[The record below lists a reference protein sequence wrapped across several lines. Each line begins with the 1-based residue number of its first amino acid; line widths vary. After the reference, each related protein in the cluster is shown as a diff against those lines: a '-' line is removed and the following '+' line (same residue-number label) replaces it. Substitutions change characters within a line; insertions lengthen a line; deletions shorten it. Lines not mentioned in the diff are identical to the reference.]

1 MPKPTRHIIPGFP
14 PTVSPAS
21 HAVEADGW
29 VFLTGQLGRDLKNPD
44 APLPEDVA
52 AQTRI
57 AIGNMRATL
66 GALGLGLEHV
76 VSMRVFLTQFERDYA
91 AMNAAYA
98 AEFPEGERPVR
109 TCVGVTALARGA
121 LVELDCIAKRP

>member
-1 MPKPTRHIIPGFP
+1 MPLPTRHISPGFP

-29 VFLTGQLGRDLKNPD
+29 VFLTGQLGRDLSAPD
-44 APLPEDVA
+44 TALPDDVA
-52 AQTRI
+52 TQTRV

-66 GALGLGLEHV
+66 TAIGLGLEHV
-76 VSMRVFLTQFERDYA
+76 VSVRVFLTAFERDYV

-98 AEFPEGERPVR
+98 AEFLPGERPVR
-109 TCVGVTALARGA
+109 TCVGVTALAKGA
-121 LVELDCIAKRP
+121 LVELDCIARRG

>member
-1 MPKPTRHIIPGFP
+1 MTRPKRHIIPGFP

-29 VFLTGQLGRDLKNPD
+29 VFLTGQLGRDLANPD
-44 APLPEDVA
+44 APLKDDVA
-52 AQTRI
+52 VQTRV

-76 VSMRVFLTQFERDYA
+76 VSVRVFLTQFERDYA

-98 AEFPEGERPVR
+98 AEFQEGERPVR

-121 LVELDCIAKRP
+121 LVELDCIAKRG